1 MAGTFSRRFRL
12 RRGQAAERRAER
24 FLRRRGLKLVARNY
38 RTRVGELDLV
48 MLEHDCVVVI
58 EVRYRSDRSFVEPA
72 LTVNEPKQAR
82 IIQATRSLLAD
93 QAWLAEFAIR
103 FDVVA
108 IGPAQRWVKVRPS
121 SWGKVVKKLRARTS
135 WVSVRCSYSG
145 PIPLFQW

>member
-1 MAGTFSRRFRL
+1 LAGTFSRRFRL

-24 FLRRRGLKLVARNY
+24 FLRRRGLELVARNY

-48 MLEHDCVVVI
+48 MLERDCLVVI
-58 EVRYRSDRSFVEPA
+58 EVRFRSDNRFVEPA

-82 IIQATRSLLAD
+82 IIQATRSLLAE

-108 IGPAQRWVKVRPS
+108 IGNTQARP
-121 SWGKVVKKLRARTS
+121 GA
-135 WVSVRCSYSG
+135 
-145 PIPLFQW
+145 IQWIRDAFRV

>member
-1 MAGTFSRRFRL
+1 
-12 RRGQAAERRAER
+12 
-24 FLRRRGLKLVARNY
+24 
-38 RTRVGELDLV
+38 

-108 IGPAQRWVKVRPS
+108 IGDTQAQP
-121 SWGKVVKKLRARTS
+121 GA
-135 WVSVRCSYSG
+135 
-145 PIPLFQW
+145 IQWIRDAFRV